1 MDKFIKRREVLKILK
16 VHYTTLYRMAERGEI
31 EIMTVG
37 KNTLYNLDK
46 YLRDKNVMKKD
57 RMKICYCRVSS
68 KKQKPDLERQINFL
82 KSKYPNHTF
91 IIDIGSGIN
100 YNRKGLRQIL
110 EYAIQGSIEEVV
122 VSYKDRL
129 TRFGFELIEWLIEKY
144 SNGKIIIVNKAEEKT
159 PIEEL
164 TKDIVTIMNVF
175 VAKVNGLRKYKDKI
189 KEEIMNG

>member
-31 EIMTVG
+31 ETMTVG

-46 YLRDKNVMKKD
+46 YLREKNIIKKD

-68 KKQKPDLERQINFL
+68 KKQKPDLEKQINFL
-82 KSKYPNHTF
+82 KTKYPNHTF
-91 IIDIGSGIN
+91 ITDIGSGIN
-100 YNRKGLRQIL
+100 YSRNGLKQIL
-110 EYAIQGSIEEVV
+110 EYAIQGSVEEVV

-129 TRFGFELIEWLIEKY
+129 TRFGFELIEWLVEKY
-144 SNGKIIIVNKAEEKT
+144 SNGKIIIVNKSEEKT

-164 TKDIVTIMNVF
+164 TKDIVTIMNVY

-189 KEEIMNG
+189 KEEIMSG